1 MLDIKNHEWLPD
13 DTIYWKTDLFSVSV
27 FDILQK
33 ENDEYDESAEGV
45 FRDNN
50 EIERE
55 GANDNDYWLVF
66 ANRQLII
73 KDSTQH
79 G

>member
-13 DTIYWKTDLFSVSV
+13 DTIYGITDLFSVSV

-55 GANDNDYWLVF
+55 GANDNDY
-66 ANRQLII
+66 
-73 KDSTQH
+73 
-79 G
+79 